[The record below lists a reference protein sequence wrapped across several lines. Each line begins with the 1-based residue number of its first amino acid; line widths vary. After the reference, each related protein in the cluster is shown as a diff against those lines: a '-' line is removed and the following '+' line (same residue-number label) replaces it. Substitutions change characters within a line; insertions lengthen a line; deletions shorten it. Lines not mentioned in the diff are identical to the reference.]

1 MLIFLFLAAL
11 HILASSAL
19 QTHTFL
25 TTEDFLD
32 FFREHIRDASPY
44 LDVAHSP
51 TKGFYTVARKVP
63 INPGD

>member
-1 MLIFLFLAAL
+1 MLIFLFLAVL
-11 HILASSAL
+11 QILGASAL

-25 TTEDFLD
+25 STEDFLD
-32 FFREHIRDASPY
+32 FFREQMRLASPY
-44 LDVAHSP
+44 LDVAHSL